1 VSEQA
6 REQANARHRGALS
19 DPIFRS
25 GAPGAASRR
34 NVDRIRAAL
43 RPETASIRRRAVAAL
58 LLATIGSLVF
68 ASGAFAGFFTP
79 ETGGSPNADQIHSLY
94 KIVLYIAILV
104 FVVVEGAL
112 FYSLWRFRAKKGA
125 VAAQIHGNTRL
136 EISWTVGAAL
146 ILVALAAVTFSKLS
160 SIQNPPNSSPDG
172 LQLADGVLTA
182 SVEAPT
188 PPNGKKLTICVT
200 GRQYIW
206 RYTYGAGCERNA
218 FGLVY
223 SYEEMV
229 VPANTTVVLDI
240 EATDVIHSWWIPKLG
255 GKFDAVPGYKNY
267 TWFKAPKAGETYLG
281 QCAELCGRNHAD
293 MTARVRVVTPAEYTA
308 WLDQQRRDINAADRE
323 VQQLREQLTR
333 DGDLN

>member
-1 VSEQA
+1 MRRVQVRARQGGASE
-6 REQANARHRGALS
+6 G
-19 DPIFRS
+19 PIFQS
-25 GAPGAASRR
+25 GAPDAARR
-34 NVDRIRAAL
+34 RFVDRIRAAL
-43 RPETASIRRRAVAAL
+43 RPETASLRRRLVAAL

-68 ASGAFAGFFTP
+68 ASGAFADFLTP
-79 ETGGSPNADQIHSLY
+79 ESGGSPNADEIDSLY
-94 KIVLYIAILV
+94 KIVLYIAIVV

-112 FYSLWRFRAKKGA
+112 FWSIWRFRAKKGA

-146 ILVALAAVTFSKLS
+146 ILVALAAVTFSKLDA
-160 SIQNPPNSSPDG
+160 IQNPPNSSPDG
-172 LQLADGVLTA
+172 LELADGVLTA
-182 SVEAPT
+182 SVDAPT

-206 RYTYGAGCERNA
+206 RYTYGEECQRNA
-218 FGLVY
+218 FGVPY

-293 MTARVRVVTPAEYTA
+293 MTARVRVVTPAEYIA
-308 WLDQQRRDINAADRE
+308 WLGQQRRDIAAADRE
-323 VQQLREQLTR
+323 VQQLRDQLTR